1 MAEHDPLARALAL
14 ARGYAAS
21 RAGRPV
27 WATATLADLRGALG
41 GPLPAAPIDPTDV
54 IDALARAAEPGLV
67 TTTGPR
73 YFGFVTGGALPATVA
88 AEWLTAVWDQ
98 PASLYVLSPAAAV
111 VEEVAGAWLLDLLGL
126 PPGCS
131 VGFVTGCHMANF
143 TALAAAR
150 HELLRRAGW
159 DVEADGFQGA
169 PRLRVIVGDE
179 VHVSV
184 VGALRMLG
192 IGSRQIVRVAAD
204 DQGRMRP
211 DALEAALAS
220 AGPGAPVAGAG
231 AENAAPGASSA
242 APGTSSVARGFSPAS
257 PPTIVCAQAG
267 NVNTG
272 AFDPLDAVADLAG
285 RHGAWLHVDGAFGL
299 WAAVS
304 PTLKH
309 HVRGIARADS
319 CATDAHKW
327 LNVPYD
333 SGLVFVAHPAAH
345 RAAMSLSAA
354 YLVRSPEEPREPM
367 DWVPE
372 SSRRARGFAV
382 YAALRSLGRSGVAD
396 LVDRCCRLARRF
408 ADRLRQEPSIR
419 ILNDVVLNQV
429 LVRVVPASG
438 DPGAATRGAL
448 RLVQEEQICWLG
460 GSRWHDM
467 EAMRISVSNWST
479 TEEDIDRSADS
490 IIRAARSSGAA
501 T

>member
-1 MAEHDPLARALAL
+1 VAEQDALARALEL
-14 ARGYAAS
+14 ARGYIAS

-27 WATATLADLRGALG
+27 SATATLHELRAALG
-41 GPLPAAPIDPTDV
+41 GPLPATPIDPTEV

-88 AEWLTAVWDQ
+88 AEWLAAVWDQ
-98 PASLYVLSPAAAV
+98 PASLYVLSPAASV
-111 VEEVAGAWLLDLLGL
+111 VEEVAAGWLIDLLGL
-126 PPGCS
+126 PSACS

-159 DVEADGFQGA
+159 DVEMDGMQGA
-169 PRLRVIVGDE
+169 PPLHVIVGDE

-192 IGSRQIVRVAAD
+192 IGSRQIVRAAAD

-211 DALEAALAS
+211 DALAAALAGVDGS
-220 AGPGAPVAGAG
+220 A
-231 AENAAPGASSA
+231 
-242 APGTSSVARGFSPAS
+242 
-257 PPTIVCAQAG
+257 IVCAQAG

-272 AFDPLDAVADLAG
+272 AFDPIDAIADVTS
-285 RHGAWLHVDGAFGL
+285 RHQAWLHVDGAFGL
-299 WAAVS
+299 WAAASVAL
-304 PTLKH
+304 TH
-309 HVRGIARADS
+309 HVHGIERADS

-345 RAAMSLSAA
+345 RAAMSLGAA

-429 LVRVVPASG
+429 LVRVVPATG
-438 DPGAATRGAL
+438 DADAATRAAL
-448 RLVQEEQICWLG
+448 RIVQEERVCWLG
-460 GSRWHDM
+460 GTRWHDM
-467 EAMRISVSNWST
+467 DAMRISVSNWST

-490 IIRAARSSGAA
+490 IIGAVRKAR
-501 T
+501 

>member
-1 MAEHDPLARALAL
+1 VAEEDALDRALAI
-14 ARGYAAS
+14 ARAYSAS
-21 RAGRPV
+21 RVERPV
-27 WATATLADLRGALG
+27 WPSAALHELRAALG
-41 GPLPAAPIDPTDV
+41 GPLPPDPIDPTTV
-54 IDALARAAEPGLV
+54 IDALARAADPGLV

-111 VEEVAGAWLLDLLGL
+111 VEEVAAAWLLDLLGL
-126 PPGCS
+126 PAAAS

-159 DVEADGFQGA
+159 DVEADGLQGA
-169 PRLRVIVGDE
+169 PRLRVVVGDE

-192 IGSRQIVRVAAD
+192 IGSNQLVRVAAD

-211 DALEAALAS
+211 DALAMAF
-220 AGPGAPVAGAG
+220 AGDG
-231 AENAAPGASSA
+231 
-242 APGTSSVARGFSPAS
+242 S
-257 PPTIVCAQAG
+257 PPGSPKRDEREGGTIVCAQAG
-267 NVNTG
+267 NVNSG
-272 AFDPLDAVADLAG
+272 AFDPLDAIADVAS
-285 RHGAWLHVDGAFGL
+285 RHRAWLHVDGAFGL
-299 WAAVS
+299 WAGAS
-304 PTLKH
+304 PSLRH
-309 HVRGIARADS
+309 HVRGVARADS
-319 CATDAHKW
+319 WATDAHKW

-333 SGLVFVAHPAAH
+333 SGLVFVANPAAH

-354 YLVRSPEEPREPM
+354 YLVRSPNEPREAM
-367 DWVPE
+367 DWTPE

-396 LVDRCCRLARRF
+396 LIDRCCRLARRF
-408 ADRLRQEPSIR
+408 ADRLREDTSIR

-429 LVRVVPASG
+429 VVRVEPLNG
-438 DPGAATRGAL
+438 DGDAATKETL
-448 RLVQEEQICWLG
+448 RRVQEERVCWLG
-460 GSRWHDM
+460 GTRWRGV

-479 TEEDIDRSADS
+479 TEEDVDRSADS
-490 IIRAARSSGAA
+490 IVRAARG
-501 T
+501 